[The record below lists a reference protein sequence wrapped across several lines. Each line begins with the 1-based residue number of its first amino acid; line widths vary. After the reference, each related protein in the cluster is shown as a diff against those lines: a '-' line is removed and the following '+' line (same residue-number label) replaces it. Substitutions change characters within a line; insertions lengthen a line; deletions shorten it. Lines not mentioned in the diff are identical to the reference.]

1 MNSARVPL
9 ALRRLKNWPSSIMT
23 QHREKPSTGSIRRL
37 VRHSMEAKFVMTA
50 AGSVTHSTTWVRTL

>member
-1 MNSARVPL
+1 
-9 ALRRLKNWPSSIMT
+9 MT

-50 AGSVTHSTTWVRTL
+50 AGSVTHSTTWVSTL